1 MRLFLASYRF
11 GGDPDRLLR
20 LIGGTGRAAVIANAS
35 DAWGSARGSA
45 VVSDLVPLRR
55 LGFDAREVDLRD
67 FVDAPERLRAEL
79 AGDDLVWV
87 RGGNT
92 FVLRAQLARS
102 GGDAVLTDLLRED
115 ALVYAGYSAGACV
128 LAPSLRGL
136 ELVDDAAEVPATCGV
151 PVIWDGLGL
160 IDEAIVPHY
169 RSPGY
174 DRGEAAQIEEL
185 VARYRRDGVTHRTL
199 SDDEVLVVGEGSGR
213 SVAPR

>member
-11 GGDPDRLLR
+11 GAHPDRLLR
-20 LIGGTGRAAVIANAS
+20 LVGRPGRAAVVANAA
-35 DAWGSARGSA
+35 DAWGPARASA

-55 LGFDAREVDLRD
+55 MGFDAREVDLRD
-67 FVDAPERLRAEL
+67 FVGAPDRLRAEL
-79 AGDDLVWV
+79 SGHDLVWV

-102 GGDAVLTDLLRED
+102 GADTVLTDLLRED

-128 LAPSLRGL
+128 MAPSLRGL
-136 ELVDDAAEVPATCGV
+136 ELVDDPGEVEPTCGV

-160 IDEAIVPHY
+160 IDDAIVPHY

-174 DRGEAAQIEEL
+174 EPAESALIEEI
-185 VARYRRDGVTHRTL
+185 VHRYRRDGITHRALT
-199 SDDEVLVVGEGSGR
+199 DDEVIVVGEGS
-213 SVAPR
+213 SDA